1 MKRKVAKKPDSEGDC
16 ESLVVSIIQIHQQ
29 AREFAVKA
37 VNVGLTLRNWL
48 IGNRIVE
55 FEQQGRDRAVYGES
69 LMESLSQ
76 RLGAH
81 GLPRV
86 TPRELRRYRQFYQVY
101 PRIWESVTPKSLA
114 ETDSILPRP
123 EGPPKRRGEQ
133 RTHLETFFE
142 KFKLFADL
150 ERGQDALALSG
161 QDFAS
166 LSLCGSGFVAGYQQ
180 QHLPR
185 LSTMRTKGGFLFSGP
200 RIFRRRCA

>member
-1 MKRKVAKKPDSEGDC
+1 MD
-16 ESLVVSIIQIHQQ
+16 
-29 AREFAVKA
+29 
-37 VNVGLTLRNWL
+37 
-48 IGNRIVE
+48 
-55 FEQQGRDRAVYGES
+55 
-69 LMESLSQ
+69 SLSQ
-76 RLGAH
+76 RLGVH

-86 TPRELRRYRQFYQVY
+86 TPRELRRYRQFYQGY

-114 ETDSILPRP
+114 ETDSILLRP

-133 RTHLETFFE
+133 RTNLETFFG

-200 RIFRRRCA
+200 RILMAMGRVVQDEAFALRGLAHQNDCRRTLAPSLIPEMGFPADWKTRPLWKNLLCSHP

>member
-1 MKRKVAKKPDSEGDC
+1 MKRKVAKKPASEGDF
-16 ESLVVSIIQIHQQ
+16 ESLVVSIVQIHQQ

-55 FEQQGRDRAVYGES
+55 FEQQGRDRALYGES

-114 ETDSILPRP
+114 EADSILPRP
-123 EGPPKRRGEQ
+123 EGPPKQKGEQ
-133 RTHLETFFE
+133 RTNLETSFE
-142 KFKLFADL
+142 MFELFADPEL
-150 ERGQDALALSG
+150 RQDALAPFG

-166 LSLCGSGFVAGYQQ
+166 PCLRGSEIVTCFRQ

-200 RIFRRRCA
+200 RPFRGRCA